1 MFRRSVLIVAF
12 VFCVPIL
19 WSAFVDQ
26 SVSLETAG
34 IRFVIAVPVAAAL
47 VGLVRLAARTPEPEP
62 GSENDAGL
70 GDGPAHGPFG
80 ETTAS

>member
-47 VGLVRLAARTPEPEP
+47 VGLVRFAARTPEPEE
-62 GSENDAGL
+62 GAEANADDTETHDSIGNS
-70 GDGPAHGPFG
+70 PA
-80 ETTAS
+80 A